1 MNLFYQKNFNDLS
14 IELDNLY
21 HYLYEN
27 DGHLSVLYIICIYIY
42 LIKILILISL
52 ILRLSYI
59 QSKGPMY

>member
-1 MNLFYQKNFNDLS
+1 MNLFYQKNFNDLI

-42 LIKILILISL
+42 IFN
-52 ILRLSYI
+52 
-59 QSKGPMY
+59 